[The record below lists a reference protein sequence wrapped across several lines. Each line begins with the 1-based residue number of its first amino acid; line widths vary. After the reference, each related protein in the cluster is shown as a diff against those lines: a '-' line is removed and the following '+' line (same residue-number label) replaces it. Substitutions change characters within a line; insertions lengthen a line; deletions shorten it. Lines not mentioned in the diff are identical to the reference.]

1 MPKKKKPGQL
11 PSGNYRTRVC
21 IGKDE
26 NGVRKFK
33 SFTAKTKAEADYL
46 AREYMMKHG
55 QSDSADMLLR
65 DAYNAYISSKT
76 AVLSPCT
83 VKNYRSRARADFPD
97 LMGKRLSELTE
108 QNVQVSV
115 NIMSANH
122 SPKTIRNAHGLLSAV
137 LGMFRPDIQLHTRLP
152 QKIRPDLYVPS
163 KDDIKAI
170 MDAIRGT
177 ELEKAVLLAAFCSLR
192 RSEVCALTADNIDFD
207 NRIIYVSSALVPAET
222 TGYTTKQPKSDAG
235 YREIKA
241 PRIVI
246 DRLPREGKIVN
257 LAPSTITNRFCSL
270 TESICG
276 VHFRFHDLR
285 HYQASILHAMGVPD
299 KYIMERGGWRTD
311 STLKNIYQHTMSD
324 KRKQVEDEICAYF
337 DAENP

>member
-46 AREYMMKHG
+46 AHEYMVKHG

-65 DAYNAYISSKT
+65 DAYEAYISSKT

-83 VKNYRSRARADFPD
+83 VRNYRCRARKDFPD

-137 LGMFRPDIQLHTRLP
+137 LGMFRPDIVLHTRLP

-192 RSEVCALTADNIDFD
+192 RSEVCALTAENIDFE
-207 NRIIYVSSALVPAET
+207 NRIIYVSSALVPAEVS
-222 TGYTTKQPKSDAG
+222 GYTTKQPKSDAG

-246 DRLPREGKIVN
+246 DRLPREGRIVN
-257 LAPSTITNRFCSL
+257 LAPSTITNKFCRL